1 MAEALAEIGAD
12 ILVLT
17 QFDFDASGATLN
29 AFSDL
34 IDGGFNHV
42 LPLRSNAGIPTGYD
56 IDGDGRLNEAEDAQA
71 YGRFPGQESLA
82 VLSRYPIAED
92 AVQSFTDLLWRE
104 LPGHHAQDDDSG
116 REVQRLS
123 SGGHWI
129 VPVDVSFV
137 DGKSRRMSLFI
148 GHAGAPVFD
157 GPEDRNGRRNLDEL
171 RLWELILNGHYGPI
185 APSPFVFMANT
196 NLDPE
201 RGEGYRDAM
210 AGFLARRDLTD
221 PLPGQIT
228 ANWERPGPMRVSYLL
243 PSADLPIRAA
253 RVWPGLPY
261 QPHRLITVDITLPDI
276 ALP

>member
-1 MAEALAEIGAD
+1 MSASRHGEARPNRLAA
-12 ILVLT
+12 
-17 QFDFDASGATLN
+17 
-29 AFSDL
+29 
-34 IDGGFNHV
+34 
-42 LPLRSNAGIPTGYD
+42 
-56 IDGDGRLNEAEDAQA
+56 
-71 YGRFPGQESLA
+71 
-82 VLSRYPIAED
+82 
-92 AVQSFTDLLWRE
+92 LWRE
-104 LPGHHAQDDDSG
+104 LLGP
-116 REVQRLS
+116 REGLLRFHPESARGQKARLDHPESRLS
-123 SGGHWI
+123 
-129 VPVDVSFV
+129 
-137 DGKSRRMSLFI
+137 
-148 GHAGAPVFD
+148 
-157 GPEDRNGRRNLDEL
+157 RRNLDEL

-210 AGFLARRDLTD
+210 ADFLARRDLVD

-253 RVWPGLPY
+253 RVWPGLPD